1 MDYESWR
8 IQQQSK
14 AEDLLYA
21 HDAVVKSLKEDLLG
35 SMALAKKYWEDKSC
49 VGVVL
54 TGPEGCGKH
63 TLLSYI
69 LYAIK
74 PRKTDAQCLFLDGEE
89 LEAEGLKGKMFGEFL
104 GKLMDDCWDNYRYA
118 VDEKGKVTKEK
129 SDRVKPLDA
138 IVVMEQPEKY
148 SCCKEFFRHWQD
160 AALADYGDME
170 SPRMFLVVLSTES
183 VKLPYRLSARMGNVV
198 LNLPGE
204 KFRQRFAQSN
214 AETLLKTM
222 PAGRIAELTDGM
234 SYAQLK
240 AAIDAADCLAG
251 ESSFNR
257 ELLEEFLDA
266 QKPILNAEESHK
278 RFEEKLPQI
287 LGKMAEKGFAMPVQ
301 GMVANGNGISVQ
313 NMPTVEAVVKN
324 EPVDTASVQNEMRKQ
339 LESMDGG
346 TLSQTIMGGGRNQRL
361 LQAYQEMCQ

>member
-35 SMALAKKYWEDKSC
+35 SMALARKYWEDKSC

-69 LYAIK
+69 LDAIK

-89 LEAEGLKGKMFGEFL
+89 LEAEGLKGRTLGEFL
-104 GKLMDDCWDNYRYA
+104 GKLMDDCWDNYCYV
-118 VDEKGKVTKEK
+118 VDENGKGAKKK
-129 SDRVKPLDA
+129 ADQSKPLNA
-138 IVVMEQPEKY
+138 IVIMEQPEKY

-160 AALADYGDME
+160 AALEDYGDME

-204 KFRQRFAQSN
+204 KFRQRFAQN
-214 AETLLKTM
+214 YAERLLQMM
-222 PAGRIAELTDGM
+222 PAGRIAELTNGL

-240 AAIDAADCLAG
+240 AAMDAAECLAD
-251 ESSFNR
+251 EPSFHR

-287 LGKMAEKGFAMPVQ
+287 LEKMAEKGFAMPVQ
-301 GMVANGNGISVQ
+301 GMVTNGNGASVQ
-313 NMPTVEAVVKN
+313 NMPTVENVVKN

-346 TLSQTIMGGGRNQRL
+346 TMSQTVMGDERNKRL
-361 LQAYQEMCQ
+361 IQAYLEMNQ